1 MRQLAFGIVGFAVI
15 VACCCGCR
23 RSSRDPRSV
32 HDRIFLEIQQGDL
45 ANALKDVN
53 QALAEFAGRDEE
65 WNWRFRLLKAQI
77 LISQSNPKEAL
88 SLLSGTLPT
97 RFAATD
103 IAVRRAMFEGIADRY
118 AQQFEESEKRL
129 SVAERLA
136 TSFQP
141 QLLCDVLNAK
151 GALEAAEGK
160 YSSAEASFREA
171 LNAVRVQRRPTLEAN
186 ILGNLAWLATREEHF
201 DEAVDLNR
209 AALIRVRSLG
219 MKSLEATILGNLG
232 WNYFELGDFD
242 NALDYY
248 KKGAEASDK
257 SGLSGYSAYWFSGV
271 ADSYMALHEYA
282 LAEKLA
288 RETLVQAR
296 RLENSQTTALCLN
309 TLAETLRRTGRVR
322 EAEPYINEALG
333 MEETGADKFG
343 SLDSLLN
350 AGHIADAQKR
360 FTDAKNFFQRVIAD
374 PKAEAR
380 RRWEAEAGLA
390 QVWYDQEK
398 LLDAERQYLKAI
410 GTIEQARRSVNH
422 DELRLSFL
430 SSGMEVYDGYIDF
443 LMRRGRPNDA
453 LKQAELSR
461 ARTLEEGLEAQEEE
475 KKRGKGATDA
485 GGNISPEQVAKRF
498 HATLLF
504 YWIGHNRSY
513 LWVITPGKTTYF
525 TVPKAEEIEPLVKSY
540 QKAILGMRDAQDAG
554 SAEGKRLYA
563 ILVEPAKKLIPRG
576 SRVIVLPDESL
587 YGLNFE
593 TLIVPDPQPH
603 FWIED
608 VTLTTASSLTLLE
621 HSATRPATKAK
632 SLLLVGNTEQ
642 PNADFPSLA
651 QAPAEMQK
659 IEQYFP
665 DSRRKVLEGKQA
677 TPSAYLDSDPGRF
690 SYVHFV
696 THGTASHTRPLE
708 SAVILSKEGDSYKL
722 YARDIVQRRLNANLV
737 TISACNGSGTRA
749 YSGEGLVGLSWAF
762 LRAGAHNVIAALW
775 EVSDASTP
783 QLMDA
788 LYRELSQ
795 GKDPATALRDAK
807 LSLLHS
813 PDSSSV
819 FRKPFY
825 WAPFQLYA
833 GS

>member
-1 MRQLAFGIVGFAVI
+1 MLLVVLCGQVL
-15 VACCCGCR
+15 CGCDR
-23 RSSRDPRSV
+23 REATYKNLQKQADS
-32 HDRIFLEIQQGDL
+32 GDFTS
-45 ANALKDVN
+45 
-53 QALAEFAGRDEE
+53 ALAGVNRALEKYRNSDDE
-65 WNWRFRLLKAQI
+65 WTWRLKILKARI
-77 LISQSNPKEAL
+77 LVSRSQYKEAL
-88 SLLSGTLPT
+88 DLLSDTIPLALATTDLPEQ
-97 RFAATD
+97 RKLYQ
-103 IAVRRAMFEGIADRY
+103 GIAHRGV
-118 AQQFEESEKRL
+118 QQFQEASQDFDEAEAMAQSLSARRKCQLYLARAALQVDLKKYEDANASYRSALAIARNEKSPL
-129 SVAERLA
+129 LEVNALTNLGRLA
-136 TSFQP
+136 
-141 QLLCDVLNAK
+141 
-151 GALEAAEGK
+151 
-160 YSSAEASFREA
+160 ASR
-171 LNAVRVQRRPTLEAN
+171 
-186 ILGNLAWLATREEHF
+186 EHF
-201 DEAVDLNR
+201 DEAIEINQS
-209 AALIRVRSLG
+209 ALRLSNVLG
-219 MKSLEATILGNLG
+219 TQGNTATILGNMA
-232 WNYFELGDFD
+232 WAYFELGNFEE
-242 NALDYY
+242 ALDSFRE
-248 KKGAEASDK
+248 GAEQSER
-257 SGLSGYSAYWFSGV
+257 SGLSGYTAYWFTGV
-271 ADSYMALHEYA
+271 ANSSLALHDYA
-282 LAEKLA
+282 SAKDVSRRALE
-288 RETLVQAR
+288 QAR
-296 RLENSQTTALCLN
+296 KLDNAQTIAICLN
-309 TLAETLRRTGRVR
+309 TLTEVSLETGRLGEAERYNREAISLEEAGQDHFSVLESELLSGRIAIRQAHFGQAESLFRQVIQDKTAETPVR
-322 EAEPYINEALG
+322 W
-333 MEETGADKFG
+333 
-343 SLDSLLN
+343 
-350 AGHIADAQKR
+350 R
-360 FTDAKNFFQRVIAD
+360 
-374 PKAEAR
+374 AEAR
-380 RRWEAEAGLA
+380 LAEVHDA
-390 QVWYDQEK
+390 QNLPIV
-398 LLDAERQYLKAI
+398 AEREYRQSLD
-410 GTIEQARRSVNH
+410 TIETARKSIAR
-422 DELRLSFL
+422 DDLRLSFL
-430 SSGMEVYDGYIDF
+430 SGGIEFYDDYIDF
-443 LMRRGRPNDA
+443 LIRHKRSGDA
-453 LKQAELSR
+453 LRVAELSR
-461 ARTLEEGLEAQEEE
+461 ARTLEEGLAAQGEE
-475 KKRGKGATDA
+475 KKAEKGATRADR
-485 GGNISPEQVAKRF
+485 NISPEQTAARF

-504 YWIGHNRSY
+504 YWIGHNQSY
-513 LWVITPGKTTYF
+513 LWVITPAKTTYF
-525 TVPKAEEIEPLVKSY
+525 TLPKAEEIGPLVKSY

-554 SAEGKRLYA
+554 SAEGKQLYA
-563 ILVEPAKKLIPRG
+563 MLVEPAKKLIPRG

-632 SLLLVGNTEQ
+632 NLLLVGNTEQ
-642 PNADFPSLA
+642 PNADFPGLA

-665 DSRRKVLEGKQA
+665 DSQRKVLEGKQA

-722 YARDIVQRRLNANLV
+722 YARDIVQHRLNANLV

-813 PDSSSV
+813 PDASSV